1 MLMKTRNIIS
11 VFALAA
17 LFAACTVD
25 EQNLSVSAPAQPSQ
39 LQNAQD
45 ALPGQLFVKFD
56 ASVSKVLEQAGVTK
70 SGIGAPATRSGV
82 LTVDEIL
89 DLVEGY
95 EIERVFPVDERTEE
109 TARHEGL
116 HLWYIVRFSEEH
128 SVAEVAQKLSVLG
141 EVNRVEYNRT
151 LKRANNS
158 KPVQIASNVVTRSS
172 ASIEGHNDPLLK
184 YQWHLVN
191 NGIDQELPL
200 DITKP
205 AGAQATFVKG
215 ADVGMGKVWE
225 NPDMKGHPSIIV
237 AVLDEGVC
245 YNHPD
250 LAASMWVNEGE
261 SSDKDKDKAEAEAGM
276 DMYNMHSK
284 CDRID
289 NDGNGYVDDIH
300 GYNFVQNTGIIA
312 TDSAYDTGHGTHVAG
327 VIAAENNN
335 GIGIGSVAGGRP
347 GEDGVKIMS
356 CQIFAGQYAG
366 SVLEEVRAIKYA
378 ADNGAVVLQ
387 CSWGYISG
395 AANPYEWSPQYST
408 DDEWKSSN
416 VLEKM
421 ALDYFV
427 NYAGSPDGVVEGG
440 IAVFAAGNEYAPAA
454 SYPAAY
460 PDYVSVAA
468 TAPDFTPAVYS
479 NYGKGVTI
487 SAPGGDQ
494 DYYWAYG
501 EGHDAGYVGCVLSTI
516 PENAALGFDKQI
528 SAGTEGMYA
537 YMEGTSMACPHVS
550 GVVALGL
557 SYAAHK
563 RIHLKAK
570 DVIQLLYS
578 SVYKTEDGKDP
589 FKECWDLENPKMY
602 YKYVSDLGQNHMKSL
617 NLNDYVGKMG
627 HGQVN
632 AYNFL
637 NAITG
642 ENVGRPMLFPNVF
655 VKVGG
660 DKSYDPTLYMSGN
673 GFNVSVDNE
682 DVAEAKYEDGKVM
695 VKGLKA
701 GQTKASVTC
710 EDVTHDFVITVRE
723 KAGEIGW
730 L

>member
-11 VFALAA
+11 VLFLAA
-17 LFAACTVD
+17 LFAACSVE
-25 EQNLSVSAPAQPSQ
+25 EQNPSVSAPGQSSQ
-39 LQNAQD
+39 LQNAKG

-56 ASVSKVLEQAGVTK
+56 ASVSKILEQAGVTK

-116 HLWYIVRFSEEH
+116 HLWYVVRFSEEH
-128 SVAEVAQKLSVLG
+128 SVEQVAQKLSVLG

-191 NGIDQELPL
+191 NGINQELPL

-205 AGAQATFVKG
+205 AGVQATFLEG
-215 ADVGMGKVWE
+215 ADVGMGDVWK

-245 YNHPD
+245 FSHPD
-250 LAASMWVNEGE
+250 LKESMWINEGE
-261 SSDKDKDKAEAEAGM
+261 ELRARKDA
-276 DMYNMHSK
+276 
-284 CDRID
+284 
-289 NDGNGYVDDIH
+289 DGNGYEDDKY
-300 GYNFVQNTGIIA
+300 GYNFVQNTGVIA

-327 VIAAENNN
+327 VIAAQNNN
-335 GIGIGSVAGGRP
+335 GIGIGSIAGGTP

-408 DDEWKSSN
+408 DDEWTSTN

-427 NYAGSPDGVVEGG
+427 NYAGSPDGIVEGG
-440 IAVFAAGNEYAPAA
+440 VAVFAAGNEYAPAA

-501 EGHDAGYVGCVLSTI
+501 EGHDAGYAGCVLSTI
-516 PENAALGFDKQI
+516 PDNAAIGFDKQI
-528 SAGTEGMYA
+528 SADTEGTYA

-557 SYAAHK
+557 SYAAHRK
-563 RIHLKAK
+563 IHVKAK
-570 DVIQLLYS
+570 DMIQLLYS
-578 SVYKTEDGKDP
+578 SVYKTPEGKDP
-589 FKECWDLENPKMY
+589 FKECWDFDNPKVY
-602 YKYVSDLGQNHMKSL
+602 YKYVSDLGPNHKKNL

-637 NAITG
+637 NAIAG
-642 ENVGRPMLFPNVF
+642 ENVGTPMKFPNVF
-655 VKVGG
+655 VKVSAV
-660 DKSYDPTLYMSGN
+660 KKYDPTLYMN
-673 GFNVSVDNE
+673 GTTIT
-682 DVAEAKYEDGKVM
+682 AEVENDLIAKVTCEGTKVM
-695 VKGLKA
+695 VEGLKA
-701 GQTKASVTC
+701 GQTKASITNGT
-710 EDVTHDFVITVRE
+710 ETHEFVITVRAN
-723 KAGEIGW
+723 AGEIGW

>member
-17 LFAACTVD
+17 VFAACTVD
-25 EQNLSVSAPAQPSQ
+25 EQNMSVSAPDQSSQ
-39 LQNAQD
+39 LQNSQD

-56 ASVSKVLEQAGVTK
+56 PSVSKVLEQAGVTK
-70 SGIGAPATRSGV
+70 SGIGSPAMRSGV

-116 HLWYIVRFSEEH
+116 HLWYVVRFSEDH

-158 KPVQIASNVVTRSS
+158 RPVQIPANAVSRAA
-172 ASIEGHNDPLLK
+172 ASINGHNDPLLK

-191 NGIDQELPL
+191 NGEDQELPV
-200 DITKP
+200 TKP
-205 AGAQATFVKG
+205 ADVQATFLKG
-215 ADVGMGKVWE
+215 ADVGMREVWE
-225 NPDMKGHPSIIV
+225 NNDMKGHPSIIV

-245 YNHPD
+245 FTHPD
-250 LAASMWVNEGE
+250 LQASMWINEGE
-261 SSDKDKDKAEAEAGM
+261 ELRARKDA
-276 DMYNMHSK
+276 
-284 CDRID
+284 
-289 NDGNGYVDDIH
+289 DGNGYKDDKY
-300 GYNFVQNTGIIA
+300 GYNFVQNTGVIS

-327 VIAAENNN
+327 VIAAQNNN
-335 GIGIGSVAGGRP
+335 GIGIGSVAGGTP
-347 GEDGVKIMS
+347 DEPGVKIMS

-408 DDEWKSSN
+408 DEEWKESN

-501 EGHDAGYVGCVLSTI
+501 EGHHAGAVGCVLSTI
-516 PENAALGFDKQI
+516 PTNAAIAFDNQI
-528 SAGTEGMYA
+528 SADTEGTYA

-563 RIHLKAK
+563 KIHVKAK
-570 DVIQLLYS
+570 DMIRLLYS
-578 SVYKTEDGKDP
+578 SVYKTEDGQDP
-589 FKECWDLENPKMY
+589 FKKCWDLENPKLY
-602 YKYVSDLGQNHMKSL
+602 YKYVSDLGLNHIKEL

-637 NAITG
+637 TAIAG
-642 ENVGRPMLFPNVF
+642 EGVGTQMKFPNVF
-655 VKVGG
+655 VKKNGI
-660 DKSYDPTLYMSGN
+660 KTYDPTLYLGKDEYTI
-673 GFNVSVDNE
+673 SVDDNE
-682 DVAEAKYEDGKVM
+682 IAEVTYANGKVT
-695 VKGLKA
+695 VKGLKV
-701 GQTKASVTC
+701 GQTTASITAPG
-710 EDVTHDFVITVRE
+710 VTHNFVITVRAQ
-723 KAGEIGW
+723 AGEFGW